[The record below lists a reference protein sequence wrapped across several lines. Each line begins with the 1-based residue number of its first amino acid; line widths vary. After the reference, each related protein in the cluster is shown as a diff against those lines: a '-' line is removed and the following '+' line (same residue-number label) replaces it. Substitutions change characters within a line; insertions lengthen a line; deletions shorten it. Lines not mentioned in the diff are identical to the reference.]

1 MMLQDPA
8 LGCIVDSWLLSSDH
22 PNTGASTFCTCDP
35 FSSLIILS
43 LQGEIFESV

>member
-8 LGCIVDSWLLSSDH
+8 GYTVDSCSLSSDH
-22 PNTGASTFCTCDP
+22 PNIGASTFYTCDP